1 MVSGAGEL
9 ASVGPV
15 IGEEIDDI
23 LARTLMKSAPRSQF
37 ASSRIDASSTIT
49 RYIRSKLDFA
59 INVCRNVESS

>member
-23 LARTLMKSAPRSQF
+23 LARTLMKSALRSQF
-37 ASSRIDASSTIT
+37 ASSRRDAGSTIA
-49 RYIRSKLDFA
+49 RYTRSKLDFA
-59 INVCRNVESS
+59 TNV